1 MLHIIIFLD
10 KRNSFKF
17 EQIAKRFLNAKV
29 MLFGKFADTGNRKAN
44 LFSVRSFLSHPPTKQ
59 TSFYPNIIIMNFR
72 FFVIRSGNSFGEVQS
87 PKSNGLK
94 KIGSRNCRFV
104 SKIIYPIMLPAMSD
118 VDTAIFHMVNQTVFI
133 IDSAAVFS
141 LQVTG
146 KRFGFSNSLHAAI
159 TPQYPLQL
167 VDSFDCLFILYLPV
181 KIIFPSII

>member
-1 MLHIIIFLD
+1 MV
-10 KRNSFKF
+10 KYK
-17 EQIAKRFLNAKV
+17 
-29 MLFGKFADTGNRKAN
+29 
-44 LFSVRSFLSHPPTKQ
+44 
-59 TSFYPNIIIMNFR
+59 
-72 FFVIRSGNSFGEVQS
+72 VQS
-87 PKSNGLK
+87 QMASKKSAAATADSYQKLF
-94 KIGSRNCRFV
+94 I
-104 SKIIYPIMLPAMSD
+104 PIMPPAMSD

-159 TPQYPLQL
+159 TLNILYQL